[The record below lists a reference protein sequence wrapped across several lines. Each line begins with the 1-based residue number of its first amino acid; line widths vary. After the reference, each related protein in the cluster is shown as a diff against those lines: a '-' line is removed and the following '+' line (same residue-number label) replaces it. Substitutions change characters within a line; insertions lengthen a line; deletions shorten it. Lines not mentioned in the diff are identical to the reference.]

1 MCSVKSSRNN
11 EFEKWCQA
19 IVFYYTVHVWK
30 VFVYIYH
37 CVVYNEISTTTG
49 QRKIKDS
56 HFTVKCAK
64 KTHAVSL
71 EHKNFA
77 LIVLSFSYSL
87 RYLKQ
92 VRR

>member
-1 MCSVKSSRNN
+1 MRLRSGVKQLCCTIHVVESV
-11 EFEKWCQA
+11 
-19 IVFYYTVHVWK
+19 V
-30 VFVYIYH
+30 YH

-64 KTHAVSL
+64 KMHAVSL

-87 RYLKQ
+87 GYLKQ